1 MHSTQQD
8 KIEQEG
14 KAIGPTSKKLLG
26 GFTLNLP
33 PVVDSSS
40 IYELFY
46 FNNGELDPQGQ
57 SNVLQKSLLINRTKH
72 KAWEESNDYIA
83 TIQADKQ
90 NNIYYGFSN
99 YGKIPCSMG
108 ANQEP
113 SKWTAL
119 AYETHNN
126 LQEAFSIAPTYK
138 ISFAEDKNQS
148 ELTIN
153 IYNEDINKQATDVEG
168 KYYLYSYEKYLQ
180 ERFGEDSNNKPKYK
194 RNPNNQYCL
203 TIPHAVSSKRI
214 QNGKFLF
221 NIGLL
226 NAKPNSSCTIKFQDC
241 DVDYNPTTL
250 YDGSKAYPSSINSIS
265 TNTIFDVTSTTKD
278 ALFVAL
284 TSVNGAFK
292 NNSFAGIFQD
302 KHQYSKLQVKPK
314 NTSTVTTIVST
325 KATVELTYT
334 SSLPAEI
341 NDLKMILDTLRRW
354 FDGPNSRYK
363 TGYVFPSFSIQ
374 K

>member
-14 KAIGPTSKKLLG
+14 KAIGPISKKLG

-46 FNNGELDPQGQ
+46 FNNGELDPAVQ
-57 SNVLQKSLLINRTKH
+57 SNLFQKSLLINRTKH
-72 KAWEESNDYIA
+72 KAWEESNDYIK
-83 TIQADKQ
+83 TIQADKK
-90 NNIYYGFSN
+90 NGVYYGFSN
-99 YGKIPCSMG
+99 FGKIPCSMG

-113 SKWTAL
+113 SKRTAL

-214 QNGKFLF
+214 QSGKFLF

-250 YDGSKAYPSSINSIS
+250 YTGNLQYPSIIGGIP
-265 TNTIFDVTSTTKD
+265 TNTIFDVTNLNMSKLFIELTNVST
-278 ALFVAL
+278 
-284 TSVNGAFK
+284 SSFK
-292 NNSFAGIFQD
+292 NQSFAGIFNE
-302 KHQYSKLQVKPK
+302 KHQYSKLQVKP
-314 NTSTVTTIVST
+314 TSATIQA
-325 KATVELTYT
+325 KVELTY
-334 SSLPAEI
+334 SNPLPAEI
-341 NDLKMILDTLRRW
+341 NDLRVILDTLTRW
-354 FDGPNSRYK
+354 FDKSSYK
-363 TGYVFPSFSIQ
+363 IGYVFPSFNI
-374 K
+374 KK